1 VLALS
6 ARIRRHVSRE
16 PFLTATMAIVRWK
29 RAGRNRRIPSLRSV
43 PEHPGESWRYRRS
56 AANF

>member
-16 PFLTATMAIVRWK
+16 LFLSTAMAIVRWR
-29 RAGRNRRIPSLRSV
+29 RAGRTRKIPPLCSV